1 MFEPRSR
8 LTVNPALGIAE
19 YRQFLEDFMDQR
31 KTRDLKALIA
41 PLKVLT
47 WKCAP
52 KPWALSDFAD
62 LLKHIL
68 MVEPRG
74 ILSHKTLC
82 DAMQEESTQSN
93 KGQVP
98 VFLFVL
104 HTKVTTVIFCT

>member
-8 LTVNPALGIAE
+8 ITVNPALGIAE
-19 YRQFLEDFMDQR
+19 YRQILEGFMDQR
-31 KTRDLKALIA
+31 QTRDLKAITA

-62 LLKHIL
+62 LLKQIL
-68 MVEPRG
+68 VVEPRG

-82 DAMQEESTQSN
+82 DAMQEESTQSHR
-93 KGQVP
+93 GQVR
-98 VFLFVL
+98 VFFFLF
-104 HTKVTTVIFCT
+104 CTPR